1 MIDFVSI
8 EFFWD
13 GIPVIICSC
22 AMITSLIVLFIF
34 SGIDHEH
41 TKADIGIFI
50 IALTAA
56 ICYCILVGFSHQR
69 VRAQIDVTGMN
80 LVDYQNLVDDIDNTS
95 LDGSILTIEL
105 SEDAFY
111 RWYYGI
117 HEPTISASSNT
128 LVGE

>member
-13 GIPVIICSC
+13 GTPFIICSC
-22 AMITSLIVLFIF
+22 MMIMSLIVLFIS
-34 SGIDHEH
+34 SGIDHGH
-41 TKADIGIFI
+41 TNADIGIFI
-50 IALTAA
+50 IAIVTAV
-56 ICYCILVGFSHQR
+56 CYCILVGFSHQR

-80 LVDYQNLVDDIDNTS
+80 LVDYQNLVDGIDNTS

>member
-13 GIPVIICSC
+13 GAPFIICSC
-22 AMITSLIVLFIF
+22 AMITSLIVLFIA
-34 SGIDHEH
+34 SGIDHGH
-41 TKADIGIFI
+41 TNADIGILV
-50 IALTAA
+50 IALVTTV
-56 ICYCILVGFSHQR
+56 CYCILVGFSRQK

-80 LVDYQNLVDDIDNTS
+80 LVDYQNLVDGIDNIS

-117 HEPTISASSNT
+117 HESTISASSNT
-128 LVGE
+128 LVGK

>member
-22 AMITSLIVLFIF
+22 AMITSLIVLFIS
-34 SGIDHEH
+34 SGTDHEY

-50 IALTAA
+50 IALTAT

-80 LVDYQNLVDDIDNTS
+80 LMDYQNLVDGIDNTS
-95 LDGSILTIEL
+95 IDGNILTIEL

-111 RWYYGI
+111 CWYYGI
-117 HEPTISASSNT
+117 HEPTISASSNS
-128 LVGE
+128 LLES